1 MINKANY
8 ALHDYASGELLDVG
22 VFTYDDYFFHLM
34 EHHTGV
40 GMICDVLA
48 NSYLDEYLSC
58 MLIEHINTITDWDQR
73 IIYVHDYVDSTDRD
87 YPYDTTPWFCVADH
101 DTGDAS
107 DGTYTLEQLK
117 PYMVLVLTDIVEIV
131 GADDDE

>member
-58 MLIEHINTITDWDQR
+58 MLIEHISTITDWGQR
-73 IIYVHDYVDSTDRD
+73 IIYIH
-87 YPYDTTPWFCVADH
+87 
-101 DTGDAS
+101 DAS
-107 DGTYTLEQLK
+107 DGTYTLAQLK
-117 PYMVLVLTDIVEIV
+117 PYMVLVLTYIVKIV
-131 GADDDE
+131 GEDDDE

>member
-1 MINKANY
+1 MINKATY
-8 ALHDYASGELLDVG
+8 ALHDYHTGEVRDVG
-22 VFTYDDYFFHLM
+22 VFTYDDYFFHHM
-34 EHHTGV
+34 DQHDGT

-73 IIYVHDYVDSTDRD
+73 IIYIHDYVDSTDRD
-87 YPYDTTPWFCVADH
+87 YPYDITPWFCVADH
-101 DTGDAS
+101 NTGDAS

-117 PYMVLVLTDIVEIV
+117 PYMVLILTDIAEIV
-131 GADDDE
+131 GEDDDE